1 MKNIEKQELAALK
14 ESAQSF
20 YQNLNEANHWVT
32 SNFETEQQDA
42 ISLKVKNARRIVR
55 KIVDS
60 IESKPVFALFGG
72 SQVGKSYLVKNIL
85 SIDGAPLEIQ
95 FKDKKVDF
103 LKEINPPGTGAEST
117 GVVTR
122 FTIDKVSPSDD
133 FPVRTKLLNT
143 KDVLLI
149 ICDSFF
155 SDLKSIDSYPD
166 VEAFAE
172 HCEALTQKFQQA
184 SKVQSNLVEDDI
196 FDIKDY
202 FDKNFSVFSY
212 YTEKVQ
218 AANYWSSIGKI
229 IERIPPDQW
238 TEVFSILWCNID
250 TYSKLF
256 STLVNALQQV
266 NFTNELYLEMD
277 AVLREGHAILDVQ
290 RLKELNQDAST
301 CNAFTME
308 QKVIELSV
316 STVSAL
322 SKEVALSCDEKLA
335 TEKSFLNNTDLLDF
349 PGARSRL
356 ELSLNS
362 IDEEAIPDLF
372 LRGKVAYLFNKYSGD
387 FEINNLLFCQ
397 NDRQLDVNEL
407 PSLLHHWIEN
417 NIGQD
422 AIDRDKNIANL
433 PISPLFI
440 VFTFFNNQLK
450 YDSTNDDKKDIGY
463 KWETRFKRF
472 FEEELVTVNYDWHKK
487 WTTSSPLFKNFYLLR
502 DFKYSTDTFSGF
514 EENGIETGIQSDR
527 IDFLDQLKGSF
538 LQNEFVQKH
547 FDEPE
552 LMFSAAAM
560 PNEDGSKTIIKNL
573 EPAANNYIKVK
584 NYITQL
590 AHLKSSFTH
599 LMTKYH
605 YTDDINDLRKKALS
619 DSLKVQLEMNRVF
632 STNEQNFD
640 FFLEQFAFKEV
651 EMYNFL
657 HDNLKR
663 TASENRRPSEYDL
676 FLSQFPDVNES
687 KTKEENLNI
696 IMSSLGLSSTSELIE
711 ILEDQGLEIQK
722 LFPGKKSGSTI
733 DILLETIIENWIKQ
747 LEDKKQTVFKDMGFS
762 AATIQIIMGAYERS
776 FRHHDL
782 FESLKS
788 IVKEKYKGI
797 SLDEDAEQYLAA
809 ALTHEFNEF
818 VIRFGVNKLST
829 GILDNVKSLQPQ
841 LKDFIIKYSA
851 DKPLPNDAELAQ
863 LFDRLS
869 DDFVNI
875 NESNAMIEGYN
886 NYLNCFKIMMLANC
900 GFVHYDVQENA
911 KLGSLIEHTNSLEF
925 EIK

>member
-1 MKNIEKQELAALK
+1 MKNIDKHELAALK
-14 ESAQSF
+14 ESAQTF
-20 YQNLNEANHWVT
+20 YDNLNEANNWVGR
-32 SNFETEQQDA
+32 NFELEEQDA
-42 ISLKVKNARRIVR
+42 ISEKLKNSRRIVR

-85 SIDGAPLEIQ
+85 SINGAPLEIH
-95 FKDKKVDF
+95 FKDNKVDF

-122 FTIDKVSPSDD
+122 FTVDKVSSSDD

-155 SDLKSIDSYPD
+155 SDLKSIDTYPD
-166 VEAFAE
+166 VDDFVA
-172 HCEALTQKFQQA
+172 HCNQLSQKFNQDLN
-184 SKVQSNLVEDDI
+184 VQSNLNEDDI

-202 FDKNFSVFSY
+202 FEKNFGVFKY

-218 AANYWSSIGKI
+218 AANYWTNVGKI
-229 IERIPPDQW
+229 IERIPEEHW
-238 TEVFSILWCNID
+238 TEVFSILWCNIE
-250 TYSKLF
+250 TYSLLF
-256 STLVNALQQV
+256 STLVKALQQV
-266 NFTNELYLEMD
+266 NFAAELYLEKD
-277 AVLREGHAILDVQ
+277 AVLRDGHAILDVQ
-290 RLKELNQDAST
+290 RLKELNQDPNT
-301 CNAFTME
+301 CKAMTSE
-308 QKVIELSV
+308 QEIIELTV
-316 STVSAL
+316 SNISAL
-322 SKEVALSCDEKLA
+322 SKEVALSCDETLA
-335 TEKSFLNNTDLLDF
+335 SEKSFLNNTDLLDF

-356 ELSLNS
+356 ELGVEAISQ
-362 IDEEAIPDLF
+362 EAIPDLF

-407 PSLLHHWIEN
+407 PSLLNQWIEN

-433 PISPLFI
+433 PVSPLFVI
-440 VFTFFNNQLK
+440 FTFFNNQLK
-450 YDSTNDDKKDIGY
+450 YDSTNDGKNDLGY
-463 KWETRFKRF
+463 KWDTRFKRF
-472 FEEELVTVNYDWHKK
+472 FEEELVTVNYEWHKK

-502 DFKYSTDTFSGF
+502 DFKYSKDTFSGF
-514 EENGIETGIQSDR
+514 EESGIETGIQNER
-527 IDFLDQLKGSF
+527 IDFLDQLKESF
-538 LQNEFVQKH
+538 LHNEFVQNH
-547 FDEPE
+547 IDYPE
-552 LMFSAAAM
+552 AMFSAAAM

-573 EPAANNYIKVK
+573 EPAANNYVKVK

-590 AHLKSSFTH
+590 AHLKSGFTT
-599 LMTKYH
+599 LMNKYH

-632 STNEQNFD
+632 STNEQQFD
-640 FFLEQFAFKEV
+640 IFLEQFTFKEV

-663 TASENRRPSEYDL
+663 TASESRRPSEYDL
-676 FLSQFPDVNES
+676 FLSQFPDVHQNKS
-687 KTKEENLNI
+687 KEENLNA

-711 ILEDQGLEIQK
+711 ILEDQGLEIHK
-722 LFPGKKSGSTI
+722 LFPGKKSGSAI
-733 DILLETIIENWIKQ
+733 DILLDNIIENWTKQ
-747 LEDKKQTVFKDMGFS
+747 LDDKKQTVFKDMGFS
-762 AATIQIIMGAYERS
+762 AGTIQIIVGAYERS

-782 FESLKS
+782 IESLKS

-797 SLDEDAEQYLAA
+797 SLDKNAEQYLAA

-818 VIRFGVNKLST
+818 IIRFGVNKLSSSV
-829 GILDNVKSLQPQ
+829 LENVKSLQPQ
-841 LKDFIIKYSA
+841 LKDFIDHYAA
-851 DKPLPNDAELAQ
+851 DKLLPNDSELAD
-863 LFDRLS
+863 LYNRLS
-869 DDFVNI
+869 DDALNI
-875 NESNAMIEGYN
+875 HESNALIEGYN

-900 GFVHYDVQENA
+900 GFVHYDVQENSL
-911 KLGSLIEHTNSLEF
+911 LGNLIDRADSLKF